1 MSKSPIPFPENWDTM
16 TNEERKD
23 FIEKNFFRPIRINNT
38 MSAIVSAIGLIVLLL
53 WLVMVTI

>member
-1 MSKSPIPFPENWDTM
+1 MSKSPIPFPKNWDTM

-53 WLVMVTI
+53 